1 MKSVHYIVLIL
12 FMSCTT
18 VRTVETSVEKSADG
32 KMVKSVQRITRKNKE
47 FELHEN
53 FKEQT
58 TVTIEYYR
66 NGKTKYRLKQTNFTG
81 PDYPCREALYELTQF
96 DSLGI
101 KRYYLKNECDCHEH
115 LEITYNEKGK
125 MLTKE
130 YKLIK
135 RLY

>member
-1 MKSVHYIVLIL
+1 
-12 FMSCTT
+12 MSCTT

-32 KMVKSVQRITRKNKE
+32 KITKTVQRVTRKNKE

-58 TVTIEYYR
+58 TITTEFYG
-66 NGKTKYRLKQTNFTG
+66 NGKIKYRLKQSAFTG

-96 DSLGI
+96 DSSGV

-125 MLTKE
+125 ILTKE